1 MADFASISLRS
12 MATLNTQQR
21 THDTESVPLRSAAIA
36 WSDALAATALIEQL
50 PNRLLTDIIL
60 ERSATH
66 GSAPALLSDRESF
79 NFSELAKRIGA
90 YQAWASAKGLSKG
103 TVVALM
109 MSNRPDYIA
118 AWLGL
123 SRAGIV
129 VALVNTTLRGGGL
142 SHCIRVVETQH
153 IIVDE
158 EFRDHVSALG
168 IAISVESPPPTS
180 GDIVASAV
188 VSVSDRA
195 LLIYTSGTTGLPK
208 ASVVSHRRVLNWA
221 LWFKG
226 LLGNTESDRI
236 YNCLPL
242 YHSVGGV
249 VAVAATL
256 AAGGSTVIAG
266 KFSASNFWN
275 DIRRWQCTQFQ
286 YIGELCR
293 YLMAQPPS
301 EFDGVHDVR
310 LAVGNGL
317 RPDIWSEFVKR
328 FRIPQIVEFYAA
340 TEGTF
345 SLYNVHGPVGS
356 IGKIPA
362 FLRHRFKV
370 ALVKH
375 DEHSGQP
382 ARGADGF
389 CIAAKSDEVGE
400 AIGFVASP
408 AQFEGYT
415 DRQETD
421 RKILRDVFS
430 EGDAWFRTGDLMRAD
445 KGGNFYFVDRIGDT
459 FRWKG
464 ENVSTLEVAN
474 ALSKIPGVKDAVV
487 YGVSVPKADG
497 KAGMAYLETA
507 EGFSV
512 NLFLAEANKSLPGY
526 AVPMFLRLGGK
537 ADVTETFKHKKNE
550 MALTGF
556 NPAAGEDPLYVLVSG
571 AYHKLDDAVYQQLQS
586 GQIRL

>member
-1 MADFASISLRS
+1 
-12 MATLNTQQR
+12 MATFNMQQHK
-21 THDTESVPLRSAAIA
+21 TGDAESVPLRSAAIA
-36 WSDALAATALIEQL
+36 WSDALAATASIEQF
-50 PNRLLTDIIL
+50 PNRLLADIIL
-60 ERSATH
+60 DRAATH
-66 GSAPALLSDRESF
+66 GSAPALMSDRESF
-79 NFSELAKRIGA
+79 TFSALAERIA
-90 YQAWASAKGLSKG
+90 TYQVWASAKGLSKG
-103 TVVALM
+103 AVVALM
-109 MSNRPDYIA
+109 MVNRPDYVA

-129 VALVNTTLRGGGL
+129 VALVNTTLRGEGL
-142 SHCIRVVETQH
+142 SHCIGVAGTQH
-153 IIVDE
+153 VIVDD
-158 EFRDHVSALG
+158 EFREYVATLG
-168 IAISVESPPPTS
+168 GTISIESPPSISLELPP
-180 GDIVASAV
+180 SAAI
-188 VSVSDRA
+188 SVSDRA

-275 DIRRWQCTQFQ
+275 DIRRWHCTQFQ

-293 YLMAQPPS
+293 YLMAQPSS
-301 EFDGVHDVR
+301 ELDGVHDLR

-317 RPDIWSEFVKR
+317 RADIWPEFVKR

-345 SLYNVHGPVGS
+345 SLYNVQGPVGS

-375 DEHSGQP
+375 DENSGQP
-382 ARGADGF
+382 KRGAGGL
-389 CIAAKSDEVGE
+389 CVAMGVNEPGE
-400 AIGFVASP
+400 AIGYIANP

-415 DRQETD
+415 DQQETD
-421 RKILRDVFS
+421 RKILRNVF
-430 EGDAWFRTGDLMRAD
+430 EKGDAWFRTGDLMRAD
-445 KGGNFYFVDRIGDT
+445 KGGNFFFVDRIGDT

-497 KAGMAYLETA
+497 KAGMAYIETT

-512 NLFLAEANKSLPGY
+512 DLLLGEAKKSLPSY
-526 AVPMFLRLGGK
+526 AMPLFLRLGGE
-537 ADVTETFKHKKNE
+537 AQVTETFKHKKNE
-550 MALTGF
+550 MASSGF
-556 NPAAGEDPLYVLVSG
+556 DPAASEDLLYVLVGGS
-571 AYHKLDDAVYQQLQS
+571 YRKLDNAIYQQLQS
-586 GQIRL
+586 GQIKL